1 VLEKLE
7 TIKQRYDELSNLLSN
22 PAALS
27 GQDFQRLAK
36 EHSSLAKTVAK
47 YNEYE
52 SVVQELKHVQ
62 EMLKSPDA
70 EMKALAEEELKDL
83 TDKRAVLEKELTV
96 LLIPPDPD
104 DGKNIIMEIR
114 AGTGG
119 DEAALFAA
127 DLFRMYS
134 RYVANKGWKIEMMD
148 SHGTDKSGFKEVIF
162 NVSGTDVY
170 KHMKFESGVHR
181 VQRVPE
187 TEASGRIHTSAVSVA
202 VLPEAEEID
211 VKINPEDLR
220 IDTYCA
226 GGPGGQ
232 CVNTTYSAVRI
243 IHIPTGLIVQ
253 CQDERSQIKNRA
265 KAMKVLMAR
274 LLERER
280 QEREK
285 AQSQNRKA
293 QIGTGDRSEK
303 IRTYN
308 FPQDR
313 VTDHRIGLSLHNIGA
328 IMEGE
333 IDDLVTSL
341 LAAEEEKKLQSL
353 KESDAT

>member
-1 VLEKLE
+1 VLEKLVQ
-7 TIKQRYDELSNLLSN
+7 IKERYDELGIILSN
-22 PAALS
+22 PAALT
-27 GQDFQRLAK
+27 GQDFQKFAK
-36 EHSSLAKTVAK
+36 EHSSLARTVGK
-47 YNEYE
+47 YNEYLE
-52 SVVQELKHVQ
+52 VQKQLAHVQ
-62 EMLKSPDA
+62 EMLRSDDQ
-70 EMKALAEEELKDL
+70 EMKALAEEEQQDL
-83 TDKRAVLEKELTV
+83 QSRKAALEKELTV
-96 LLIPPDPD
+96 MLIPPDPY

-134 RYVANKGWKIEMMD
+134 KYAAKMGWKIELMD
-148 SHGTDKSGFKEVIF
+148 SHSTDRSGFKEVIF

-202 VLPEAEEID
+202 VLPEAEEVD

-243 IHIPTGLIVQ
+243 LHIPTGLIVQ

-274 LLERER
+274 LLEREI
-280 QEREK
+280 QERDKEL
-285 AQSQNRKA
+285 SISRKA

-313 VTDHRIGLSLHNIGA
+313 ITDHRIGLSVHNIGSV
-328 IMEGE
+328 MEGE
-333 IDDLVTSL
+333 IDELVKGL
-341 LAAEEEKKLQSL
+341 LAAEEEAKLKSL
-353 KESDAT
+353 QGTGAV

>member
-1 VLEKLE
+1 MLDKLEK
-7 TIKQRYDELSNLLSN
+7 IKQRYEELSQLLSN
-22 PAALS
+22 GTVS
-27 GQDFQRLAK
+27 GQDFQNLAK
-36 EHSSLAKTVAK
+36 EHAGLQKTVVK
-47 YNEYE
+47 YTEYTK
-52 SVVQELKHVQ
+52 VLAELKHVQ
-62 EMLKSPDA
+62 ELLQGTDE
-70 EMKALAEEELKDL
+70 EMKALAQEELPDL
-83 TDKRAVLEKELTV
+83 NRQREILEKELTMM
-96 LLIPPDPD
+96 LIPADPD
-104 DGKNIIMEIR
+104 DQKNIIMEIR
-114 AGTGG
+114 AGAGG
-119 DEAALFAA
+119 EEAALFAA
-127 DLFRMYS
+127 DLYRMYTKF
-134 RYVANKGWKIEMMD
+134 AIKMGWKVDVMD
-148 SHGTDKSGFKEVIF
+148 SHATDKNGLKEVIF

-187 TEASGRIHTSAVSVA
+187 TEASGRIHTSTVTVA
-202 VLPEAEEID
+202 VLPEAEEVD

-280 QEREK
+280 LERDK
-285 AQSQNRKA
+285 TLSLNRKS
-293 QIGTGDRSEK
+293 QIGSGDRSEK

-313 VTDHRIGLSLHNIGA
+313 VTDHRIGLSCHNLPKIL
-328 IMEGE
+328 EGE
-333 IDDLVTSL
+333 IDDLVKGL
-341 LAAEEEKKLQSL
+341 MAAEEEEKLKQL
-353 KESDAT
+353 RGHKGI